1 MGVGNYKNVAGK
13 ANLKRRGSLISKNGW
28 SKKSRRDCLWAWFVR
43 PCVQKMSA
51 SARACLCTERASSP
65 LLSYPEWREG
75 EDNPKRLAADGY
87 IVVRGLLS
95 AGEVEDTK
103 VEISRIVGEWYQR
116 FRASGDEGFEHE
128 ELVNR

>member
-1 MGVGNYKNVAGK
+1 MTNYKKVRLVKGK
-13 ANLKRRGSLISKNGW
+13 ANLKRRGNRLIKSGRSKIG
-28 SKKSRRDCLWAWFVR
+28 RACLWAWFVR

-51 SARACLCTERASSP
+51 SPRACLCTERASSP

-103 VEISRIVGEWYQR
+103 TEISRIVGEWYQR